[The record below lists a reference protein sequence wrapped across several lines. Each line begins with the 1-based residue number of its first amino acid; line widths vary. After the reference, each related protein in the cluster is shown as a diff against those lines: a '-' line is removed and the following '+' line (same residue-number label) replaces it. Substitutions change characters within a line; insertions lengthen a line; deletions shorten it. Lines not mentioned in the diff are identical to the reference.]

1 MDLSIVIVNYN
12 VKHFLE
18 QCLHSVSRAIQGVT
32 AEVIVVDNNSSDNS
46 VEYLQPRFPGI
57 HFIQNQENLGFA
69 RACNQG
75 LRHSK
80 GRYILFLNPDTILP
94 EDCLSQCLAF
104 FESHPDAGALGI
116 KMLDGSGKFLKESKR
131 SFPSPMTSLYKLFGL
146 ARLFPRSK
154 VFSRYHLGHLDKDHD
169 HEVDVLAGA
178 FMMVKREVLDIT
190 NGFDEIFFMYGED
203 VDLSYRIQKTNNP
216 STGKPYRNYY
226 FSGSNIIHFKGE
238 STRRAS
244 MNYVRM
250 FYNAMS
256 LFVRKHYG
264 GSRAGLFNFMIHFAI
279 WIRAILAGVG
289 RFIRRLG
296 LPVIDAMLILLS
308 FWIVRNIW
316 GNYVRPEVQYDNR
329 LLWIVIPAFTILY
342 LITAYYA
349 GLYDRWYKR
358 SQLINS
364 TLIAT
369 LVLLAV
375 YSLLP
380 EQYRFSRAII
390 FLGALL
396 SLLLISGL
404 RRALIATHV
413 LESGHHREEHAST
426 LVVGTVD
433 EYEKVIELMDQAGM
447 REKVLGRV
455 AVDENDDNA
464 IGYWSRIDLLANAV
478 PFREVIFCEGKLSF
492 RDIIRGMQTTA
503 DTKVG
508 FKLHACGSDSI
519 VGSDSK
525 EETGEAVSKE
535 IAIKLADP
543 YNRRLKRLLDIF
555 VALLGIVSFPIH
567 LVGVKKPFSF
577 IANCFSVLFAKKTWI
592 GYALED
598 RSLPPL
604 RVPVITSNGI
614 PSTVKQELPEKS
626 LRTLDYWYA
635 RDYEPLTDL
644 KLIWRAYRRLGG

>member
-18 QCLHSVSRAIQGVT
+18 QCLHSVSRAIQGLT

-46 VEYLQPRFPGI
+46 VDYLRPRFPGV
-57 HFIQNQENLGFA
+57 HFIQNLENLGFA
-69 RACNQG
+69 KACNQG
-75 LRHSK
+75 LRQSR
-80 GRYILFLNPDTILP
+80 GRYVLFLNPDTIIP
-94 EDCLSQCLAF
+94 EDCLHLCHAF

-116 KMLDGSGKFLKESKR
+116 KMLDGSGMFLKESKR

-154 VFSRYHLGHLDKDHD
+154 VFSRYHLGHLDKNHD

-178 FMMVKREVLDIT
+178 FMMIKREVLDIT
-190 NGFDEIFFMYGED
+190 GGFDEIFFMYGED
-203 VDLSYRIQKTNNP
+203 VDLSYRIQKTINP
-216 STGKPYRNYY
+216 STGRPYRNYY

-244 MNYVRM
+244 VNYVRM

-264 GSRAGLFNFMIHFAI
+264 GSRAGLFNFMIHLAI
-279 WIRAILAGVG
+279 WIRAIMAGMG

-308 FWIVRNIW
+308 FWVVRNIW

-364 TLIAT
+364 ALIAT

-390 FLGALL
+390 FFGALL

-404 RRALIATHV
+404 RRALIAAGV

-426 LVVGTVD
+426 LVVGTVE
-433 EYEKVIELMDQAGM
+433 EYEKVIELMDQAEM

-455 AVDENDDNA
+455 AVDEDDDNA

-503 DTKVG
+503 GTRVG
-508 FKLHACGSDSI
+508 IRLHACGSDSI

-525 EETGEAVSKE
+525 EETGEAVSKD
-535 IAIKLADP
+535 IAIRLADP
-543 YNRRLKRLLDIF
+543 YNRRLKRLQDMLI
-555 VALLGIVSFPIH
+555 ALLGIISFPVHFI
-567 LVGVKKPFSF
+567 GVKKPFNF
-577 IANCFSVLFAKKTWI
+577 FVNCFSVLFAKKTWI
-592 GYALED
+592 GYTFED
-598 RSLPPL
+598 RTLPPL
-604 RVPVITSNGI
+604 RKPVITSNGV
-614 PSTVKQELPEKS
+614 PSSVKQELPEKS